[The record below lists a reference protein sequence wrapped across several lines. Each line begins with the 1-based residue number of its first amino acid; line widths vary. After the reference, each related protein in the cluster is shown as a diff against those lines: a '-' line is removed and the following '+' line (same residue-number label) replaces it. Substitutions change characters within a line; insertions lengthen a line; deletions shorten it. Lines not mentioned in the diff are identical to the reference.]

1 MGKPSAP
8 PAPDYKAAAAATA
21 SGNQNAALAAQ
32 MGNMTNQAGPTQYAM
47 NPDGSYKLDASGNKI
62 SQGSTG
68 VSYNSPAKADQWGNM
83 PFDQSKLSPAQKAT
97 YAATGKLPA
106 KFDTTYLPQQWTQ
119 QQTLGENDQY
129 IFDKNQAVN
138 MGLTD
143 LASKGVNK
151 VGEALENNISPN
163 FAIQGAPET
172 TAGQMTTNVA
182 GEFAGGGL
190 DTSGVQN
197 QVADSGAIQ
206 ASLSDRGDIQS
217 DIADAGSIQA
227 SLSDRGDIQ
236 SDIADAGAI
245 QNRFNDAGDIQS
257 QIAAAGDI
265 TNKSGATG
273 LAQTALANNA
283 DKIQTSVGANQ
294 NAGALSADQNNSAK
308 LQTNLGLNP
317 QLLQQQTSDALYKA
331 NTQYLDPQ
339 FNQQQQ
345 QIESKL
351 ANQGITRGSEAYNNA
366 MLNFNNQKQ
375 QAYES
380 ARNNAISG
388 ATSAAQ
394 GMFGMGLQG
403 AQFGNQSLGQQ
414 FGQNVTAQSLANAAA
429 GQNNAQNIAS
439 QQANNQALGQQFN
452 QGLSAAGFGN
462 QAVGQNNT
470 VALANAQFANQAQ
483 GQQFGQNAA
492 MQQAQNTAQQQA
504 YNQNLGTTQFANQA
518 QGQQFSQNAAMQ
530 QAQNAAQ
537 QQAYNQNLG
546 TTQFANQAQA
556 QQYAQNQAAQ
566 QAQNAAQQ
574 QAFNQDLSAGTFANA
589 SQAQQFGQNQ
599 ANQQAQNA
607 AVAQNFGMGSAN
619 QQALNNAQLQRFNAG
634 VTNANLN
641 NQQLTALYNQ
651 GLQGAQ
657 QNNAASAQDLQQ
669 QQMIQQNPI
678 NMLNAVR
685 SGSQMQT
692 ANLPSVGVSQPGQ
705 LANWQGADMLGAAT
719 AQGQYDQSVYN
730 AKAAAQAQMTSSL
743 IGAGGA
749 LGGAGIMAASDRRL
763 KKNIKRIG
771 THVLG
776 IGLYTWD
783 YLWGEPFA
791 GVMADEVEQVMP
803 EAIVMHPS
811 GFKMVNYL
819 MLGLV

>member
-1 MGKPSAP
+1 MGKPSTPA
-8 PAPDYKAAAAATA
+8 APDYKAAAQATA

-47 NPDGSYKLDASGNKI
+47 NSDGTYKLDASGNKI

-68 VSYNSPAKADQWGNM
+68 VNYNNPAQADKWGNM

-97 YAATGKLPA
+97 YAATGALPA

-119 QQTLGENDQY
+119 QQTLGANDQY

-143 LASKGVNK
+143 LASQGVNK
-151 VGEALENNISPN
+151 VSDALQNNISQN
-163 FAIQGAPET
+163 FDIQGAPES

-190 DTSGVQN
+190 DSSGVQN
-197 QVADSGAIQ
+197 QVADAGSIQ
-206 ASLSDRGDIQS
+206 AGLSDRGDIQS
-217 DIADAGSIQA
+217 N
-227 SLSDRGDIQ
+227 
-236 SDIADAGAI
+236 IADAGAV

-257 QIAAAGDI
+257 QIAAAGNI
-265 TNKSGATG
+265 TNQTGATG

-308 LQTNLGLNP
+308 VQTNLGLDP

-380 ARNNAISG
+380 ARNNAIGG

-403 AQFGNQSLGQQ
+403 AQFGNTSLGQQ

-439 QQANNQALGQQFN
+439 QQANNQALGQQFS

-470 VALANAQFANQAQ
+470 TAQANAQFANQAQ

-518 QGQQFSQNAAMQ
+518 Q
-530 QAQNAAQ
+530 
-537 QQAYNQNLG
+537 
-546 TTQFANQAQA
+546 A
-556 QQYAQNQAAQ
+556 QQYTQNQAAQ

-574 QAFNQDLSAGTFANA
+574 QAFNQDLGAGTFANA

-607 AVAQNFGMGSAN
+607 AVAQNFGMASAN
-619 QQALNNAQLQRFNAG
+619 QQALNNAQQQTFNAG

-641 NQQLTALYNQ
+641 NQQLSTLYNQ

-719 AQGQYDQSVYN
+719 AQGQYDQNLYN
-730 AKAAAQAQMTSSL
+730 AQMAASSQLSSSL

-749 LGGAGIMAASDRRL
+749 LGGAGIGAAVKSDRRL

-771 THVLG
+771 THILG

-783 YLWGEPFA
+783 YLWGQPFA

-811 GFKMVNYL
+811 GFKMVNYE
-819 MLGLV
+819 MLGLM

>member
-1 MGKPSAP
+1 
-8 PAPDYKAAAAATA
+8 
-21 SGNQNAALAAQ
+21 
-32 MGNMTNQAGPTQYAM
+32 M
-47 NPDGSYKLDASGNKI
+47 NSDGTYKLDASGNKI

-68 VSYNSPAKADQWGNM
+68 VTYNNPAQADKWGNM
-83 PFDQSKLSPAQKAT
+83 PFDQSKLTPAQKAT
-97 YAATGKLPA
+97 YAATGALPA

-119 QQTLGENDQY
+119 QQTLGANDQY

-143 LASKGVNK
+143 LASQGVNK
-151 VGEALENNISPN
+151 VSSALENNISQN
-163 FAIQGAPET
+163 FDIQGAPES
-172 TAGQMTTNVA
+172 TAGLMTTNVA

-197 QVADSGAIQ
+197 QVSDAGDIQ

-217 DIADAGSIQA
+217 DIV
-227 SLSDRGDIQ
+227 
-236 SDIADAGAI
+236 DAGAI
-245 QNRFNDAGDIQS
+245 QNRFDDAGDIQS
-257 QIAAAGDI
+257 KIAAAGDI
-265 TNKSGATG
+265 TNKTGATG

-345 QIESKL
+345 QLESKL

-462 QAVGQNNT
+462 QAVGQNNAT
-470 VALANAQFANQAQ
+470 ALANAQFANQAQ

-518 QGQQFSQNAAMQ
+518 Q
-530 QAQNAAQ
+530 
-537 QQAYNQNLG
+537 
-546 TTQFANQAQA
+546 A

-574 QAFNQDLSAGTFANA
+574 QAFNQDLGAGTFANA

-607 AVAQNFGMGSAN
+607 AVAQNFGMASAN
-619 QQALNNAQLQRFNAG
+619 QQALNNAQQQTFNAG

-641 NQQLTALYNQ
+641 NQQLSTLYNQ

-719 AQGQYDQSVYN
+719 AQGQYDQNLYN
-730 AKAAAQAQMTSSL
+730 AQMAASSQLTSSL

-749 LGGAGIMAASDRRL
+749 LGGAGIGAAVKSDRRL

-771 THVLG
+771 THILG

-783 YLWGEPFA
+783 YLWGQPFA

-811 GFKMVNYL
+811 GFKMVNYE
-819 MLGLV
+819 MLGLM